1 MYNDAM
7 TQMLLEHLRVEVV
20 STTDLDAAQRA
31 AIVRLCTAAFA
42 QDFGALFDLVPIT
55 ASHMLVRLD
64 DLLIG
69 HATWMPRWLQPGRQ
83 PALHTAYVDAVATLP
98 AYQGR
103 GIGSAMLRRLAAQI
117 QEYELGGLATSRVA
131 FYERLGWELWR
142 GPLSARTSQGNQR
155 TPNEQVMIL
164 RLPKTPPQLD
174 LSLPLSIEWRAG
186 SVW

>member
-1 MYNDAM
+1 M
-7 TQMLLEHLRVEVV
+7 TQMLLDHLRLQVMP
-20 STTDLDAAQRA
+20 TTELDATLRA

-42 QDFGALFDLVPIT
+42 QDFGALFDLIPAT
-55 ASHMLVRLD
+55 ASHILVRRD

-69 HATWMPRWLQPGRQ
+69 HATWMPRWLQPGEQ
-83 PALHTAYVDAVATLP
+83 PPMRTAYVDAVATLP
-98 AYQGR
+98 TYQGR
-103 GIGSAMLRRLAAQI
+103 GIGSAVMRRLVEQI
-117 QEYELGGLATSRVA
+117 EDYELAGLATSRVG

-142 GPLSARTSQGNQR
+142 GPLSARTDQGSQR

-174 LSLPLSIEWRAG
+174 LTLSLSVEWRAG

>member
-1 MYNDAM
+1 
-7 TQMLLEHLRVEVV
+7 MLLLGHLRVEVV
-20 STTDLDAAQRA
+20 LTTTLDAAQRA

-42 QDFGALFDLVPIT
+42 QDFGALFDLVPVT

-64 DLLIG
+64 DILIG
-69 HATWMPRWLQPGRQ
+69 HTAWMPRWLQPGEQ
-83 PALHTAYVDAVATLP
+83 PPLRTAYVDAVATLP

-103 GIGSAMLRRLAAQI
+103 GIGSAMMQRLADQI
-117 QEYELGGLATSRVA
+117 QDYELGGLATSRVA

-142 GPLSARTSQGNQR
+142 GPLSARTSQGSQR

-164 RLPKTPPQLD
+164 RLPKTPPHLD
-174 LSLPLSIEWRAG
+174 LDLPLSVEWRAG